1 MFILT
6 NNGLFEGILGQK
18 GSSGISLC
26 QMVHDAS
33 VSFLGTEIGIWCN
46 GMHND
51 FAVRSSKWLYVGE
64 RICNYS
70 MSSSGSRKS

>member
-6 NNGLFEGILGQK
+6 KNRLPEGIFGQK

-26 QMVHDAS
+26 QLVDDTG

-64 RICNYS
+64 RICNCS
-70 MSSSGSRKS
+70 MSSSRSRKS